1 MNRANLTS
9 PFKILKL
16 SVTALHNK
24 LFQNF
29 AMFYFSWGFHLEFPI
44 KILIRELIQC
54 FAKAV
59 TRRYSVKKVFL
70 EISQNSQENNCARVS
85 F

>member
-1 MNRANLTS
+1 MNMVSLTS